1 MQIRKMSW
9 LLCLVQLSLV
19 SGALLAAQQPASI
32 ATFSIVAHDPETGDF
47 GVAVQSKYFDVGSVV
62 PHARANAGAI
72 ATQAMGNIFYGYE
85 GLALLEAGVPASEV
99 LEKVMAGDPKKE
111 FRQVGLVD
119 QQGRAVTFTGSQTL
133 PWSGGRTGEGYAV
146 QGNLLAGAEVV
157 NSMAAAFESASG
169 ELAQRLL
176 LALSAGQSAGG
187 DSRGRQSAAL
197 LVVRPGAGYMGA
209 NDRLIE
215 LDVEDH
221 PAPIRELTRL
231 LDIRRGQ
238 LLVAESLSLLGVVTD
253 DHATPVQREAA
264 NGRAR
269 ELATSATQLYP
280 GNGDA
285 WLALAEA
292 ERLAGDTQAA
302 SDAFKAA
309 LIVNPQLKRYA
320 LHPGW
325 GMVPAPVALSALLEL
340 PGVEALWE
348 ALPEPPQ
355 RTATP

>member
-1 MQIRKMSW
+1 MQIKNMSW
-9 LLCLVQLSLV
+9 LLFFVPLSLV
-19 SGALLAAQQPASI
+19 SEALLAAPQAASI
-32 ATFSIVAHDPETGDF
+32 ATFSIVARDAESGDF
-47 GVAVQSKYFDVGSVV
+47 GVAVQSRYFDVGSVV

-72 ATQAMGNIFYGYE
+72 ATQAMGNIYYGYQ
-85 GLALLEAGVPASEV
+85 GLTLLESGLSAAEV
-99 LEKVMAGDPKKE
+99 LEKITAGDAKKE

-119 QQGRAVTFTGSQTL
+119 QQGRAVSFTGSQTL
-133 PWSGGRTGEGYAV
+133 PWSGGRTGDGYAV
-146 QGNLLAGAEVV
+146 QGNLLAGPEVV
-157 NSMAAAFESASG
+157 NSMAAAFESATG

-176 LALSAGQSAGG
+176 VALSAGQSAGG

-197 LVVRPGAGYMGA
+197 LVVRAGAGYMGA

-231 LDIRRGQ
+231 LDIRHGQ
-238 LLVAESLSLLGVVTD
+238 LLVAESLSLLGVVID
-253 DHATPVQREAA
+253 DKATPVQREAA
-264 NGRAR
+264 NGEAR
-269 ELATSATQLYP
+269 ELAVRATQLYP

-292 ERLAGDTQAA
+292 ERLAGDTRAA
-302 SDAFKAA
+302 SEAFRAA

-325 GMVPAPVALSALLEL
+325 GMVPAPVSLRALLKL

-348 ALPEPPQ
+348 ALPSPPQ
-355 RTATP
+355 QAATP